1 MKKYLISLTLV
12 FLTLISSALSDIK
25 VGIVLGFT
33 GPTQELTPPM
43 AKSIELAFK
52 EASKSGLLLNGKA
65 ISSTKADTTCTD
77 FSAATEAAKN
87 ILSLNVVAL
96 IGGICPGISN
106 IIADKVSVPNN
117 IMIISPAATNSNF
130 KDINYNNLFFKTT
143 PSISRSG
150 QILADITK
158 QKKIKNVA
166 ITYSNDD
173 NGKKF
178 KEIFK
183 KALEAND
190 IKVTI
195 SISHDDGKKDYSS
208 EVAALASAGG
218 DAVAIIGY
226 PEQGGKGII
235 QASLDSGAFDRF
247 ILSEEMINQSL
258 LDTFGEDLDKSFGI
272 VSGYT
277 DKSGLVFE
285 KMLNEIGIDS
295 ASPFTGE
302 SYDSAALIVLAIQA
316 GKSFE
321 RETIA
326 RNIMNIANSPGKKIY
341 PGELKKGLD
350 LLARGKKINY
360 EGVTELEF
368 FKNGEPYGSFFE
380 KKIKNGKFITK
391 KLR

>member
-1 MKKYLISLTLV
+1 
-12 FLTLISSALSDIK
+12 
-25 VGIVLGFT
+25 
-33 GPTQELTPPM
+33 
-43 AKSIELAFK
+43 
-52 EASKSGLLLNGKA
+52 
-65 ISSTKADTTCTD
+65 
-77 FSAATEAAKN
+77 
-87 ILSLNVVAL
+87 
-96 IGGICPGISN
+96 
-106 IIADKVSVPNN
+106 
-117 IMIISPAATNSNF
+117 MIISPAATNSNF

-247 ILSEEMINQSL
+247 ILSEEMIIQSL

-277 DKSGLVFE
+277 DKSGLIFE
-285 KMLNEIGIDS
+285 KMLS
-295 ASPFTGE
+295 
-302 SYDSAALIVLAIQA
+302 LIHI
-316 GKSFE
+316 
-321 RETIA
+321 
-326 RNIMNIANSPGKKIY
+326 
-341 PGELKKGLD
+341 
-350 LLARGKKINY
+350 
-360 EGVTELEF
+360 
-368 FKNGEPYGSFFE
+368 
-380 KKIKNGKFITK
+380 
-391 KLR
+391 

>member
-1 MKKYLISLTLV
+1 MFKVYQQTISNPV
-12 FLTLISSALSDIK
+12 
-25 VGIVLGFT
+25 
-33 GPTQELTPPM
+33 
-43 AKSIELAFK
+43 SIEGIGLHTGKKSKITLLPAKENQGIIFK
-52 EASKSGLLLNGKA
+52 RVDLKK
-65 ISSTKADTTCTD
+65 
-77 FSAATEAAKN
+77 
-87 ILSLNVVAL
+87 
-96 IGGICPGISN
+96 
-106 IIADKVSVPNN
+106 
-117 IMIISPAATNSNF
+117 
-130 KDINYNNLFFKTT
+130 NNLIF
-143 PSISRSG
+143 
-150 QILADITK
+150 ADYKNVSDT
-158 QKKIKNVA
+158 QLCTSIKN
-166 ITYSNDD
+166 NH
-173 NGKKF
+173 
-178 KEIFK
+178 
-183 KALEAND
+183 D
-190 IKVTI
+190 IKVTT
-195 SISHDDGKKDYSS
+195 SISHEDGKKDYSS

-277 DKSGLVFE
+277 DRSGLVFE

-295 ASPFTGE
+295 STPFTGE